1 MAIIKSGILGELQ
14 GSVGNITG
22 KIVNGRNILS
32 RKPGYRKKNNSV
44 EALKRREKFKL
55 SVSLGSAAGS
65 FDILKLIWK
74 ALAPQGLNHFSYFVQ
89 SNYKMVGDGVLTNKN
104 IITPYGGFPINT
116 GSTTITSTSL
126 SIVVDALTDT
136 YDFDLE
142 TEVSVKLYALVY
154 LSNPLSD
161 HAEKFTF
168 IPVEFDSQVL
178 QLTDT
183 LTFSKALL
191 KADQVVY
198 ESYTD
203 HKVYAALVTLDAND
217 NPINFSSSICIE

>member
-104 IITPYGGFPINT
+104 VITPYGGFPIGT
-116 GSTTITSTSL
+116 GSNTITSTSI
-126 SIVVDALTDT
+126 SIAVNSLAGT

-142 TEVSVKLYALVY
+142 NEVSVKLFAVVY
-154 LSNPLSD
+154 LSNPVSD
-161 HAEKFTF
+161 QAEKFTF
-168 IPVEFDSQVL
+168 IPVEFEAQVL
-178 QLTDT
+178 QLIDPF
-183 LTFSKALL
+183 TFNKALL
-191 KADQVVY
+191 KADQVIY
-198 ESYTD
+198 ENYAD
-203 HKVYAALVTLDAND
+203 HKVYAAIVTLDANN